1 MGTDNED
8 RCCDAALRV
17 IEERAGRTR
26 SGVSRPDDE
35 ERNEKRVDCRALV
48 GNQEYALEHTLLETF
63 VVMRLAAGAFKEFT
77 PLVQDLLV
85 GQLSADARYELL
97 LPQTAR
103 LGGKRQWPRTAE
115 RLARWVAG
123 EAGPLRDRLLAARL
137 GGRGLSVAR
146 ALPELLRVRR
156 PVTLWG
162 WLTDESR
169 GPALPGFDIVC
180 SVGPDLASLQSKA
193 LQKVMREKLPKL
205 RQTRDEGARTVLV
218 LEMEDF
224 QLGSPT
230 DWRVMLDAALAE
242 REDAPDEVYLAQTG
256 IASTWYLWAMN
267 SATEYRFP
275 SDFPNVACR
284 MFETSDLGDPAE

>member
-8 RCCDAALRV
+8 RCCDAVLRV
-17 IEERAGRTR
+17 IEERAGQKR

-63 VVMRLAAGAFKEFT
+63 VGMRGAARIFKEFT
-77 PLVQDLLV
+77 PLVRDRLV

-97 LPQTAR
+97 LPQTAG
-103 LGGKRQWPRTAE
+103 LGGKQQWPRTAE
-115 RLARWVAG
+115 RLARWVAD
-123 EAGPLRDRLLAARL
+123 EAGPLRDRLLDARL
-137 GGRGLSVAR
+137 GGRGLSVAH

-162 WLTDESR
+162 WLADESR
-169 GPALPGFDIVC
+169 GPALPAFDIVC
-180 SVGPDLASLQSKA
+180 SVGPDLASLKSKA

-205 RQTRDEGARTVLV
+205 RQTRDDGARTVLV

-224 QLGSPT
+224 QLETPP
-230 DWRVMLDAALAE
+230 DWRDMLDAALAE
-242 REDAPDEVYLAQTG
+242 RGDAPDEVYLAQTG

-267 SATEYRFP
+267 SAAEYRFP

-284 MFETSDLGDPAE
+284 KFETSDLGDPAE